1 MKIQLNEP
9 DNIWN
14 QTRAQ
19 LRTRLSDSTFQM
31 WIEPLRAAS
40 FERGVLVLESPESVR
55 AWVQNRF
62 SSTISEV
69 ATFVQGSQVDVDI
82 QGVQAELAGSRRT
95 SVTPDLEGNPS
106 AQGSPDQTLDLN
118 PKLTFDQFVIG
129 EANRLAHAAALAT
142 AEMPAQTYNPLFIYG
157 PPGTG
162 KTHLLHAI
170 GNLASEHSPELRVR
184 LATAEQFTA
193 RFVNSIQRGDLPS
206 FKREFRDVDLLL
218 VDDAQ
223 FLSNKTK
230 TEEEFFHTFN
240 DVVGSGAQVVITC
253 DRTPED
259 LDSLETR
266 LRDRFS
272 SGLVVDITSL
282 DTPTRIAILATRAK
296 RDALGDIPLEAIEA
310 IAERIKGNGRSLEG
324 ALIRVVAYASLTGAR
339 LTRDLT
345 TQVLD
350 QLYPERSIEPRQAI
364 SSREIKEMVAE
375 TFGVRTEDL
384 DSKSR
389 SANIVWPRQVAMYLS
404 REIAGDPLPEIGS
417 SFGGRNHSTVINACK
432 RVRQRVSSDP
442 KAAITVKSLE
452 RRILGGDDRP

>member
-1 MKIQLNEP
+1 
-9 DNIWN
+9 
-14 QTRAQ
+14 
-19 LRTRLSDSTFQM
+19 
-31 WIEPLRAAS
+31 
-40 FERGVLVLESPESVR
+40 
-55 AWVQNRF
+55 
-62 SSTISEV
+62 
-69 ATFVQGSQVDVDI
+69 
-82 QGVQAELAGSRRT
+82 
-95 SVTPDLEGNPS
+95 
-106 AQGSPDQTLDLN
+106 
-118 PKLTFDQFVIG
+118 
-129 EANRLAHAAALAT
+129 
-142 AEMPAQTYNPLFIYG
+142 MPAQTYNPLFIYG

-223 FLSNKTK
+223 FLANKTK

-296 RDALGDIPLEAIEA
+296 RDALGDVPLEAIEA

-350 QLYPERSIEPRQAI
+350 QLYPERSTEPRQAI

>member
-1 MKIQLNEP
+1 LKIQLNEP